1 MGNFIKKCMSI
12 LLLVSIVSTSVF
24 PSSFASYAQ
33 EMQSEQIVSIDPAD
47 NTLVNSPSDAQRLS
61 KETAGM
67 PEGGGESALKA
78 GAPDALASPL
88 DSEDKLSEI
97 FKIKDIGLDL
107 LGETLINPITGEVI
121 DERKESILIEADYD
135 GASLDNVVKTRIK
148 EVWIDEV
155 SIPMRDIVTDLP
167 NFYLYQA
174 KNITITATYVDGTR
188 AVNDFKKR
196 DAHRVEIVF
205 DDGSRVEYQDAGY
218 TKRDFTKDPAP
229 PPRTEQPPEPIN
241 RTVKGY
247 LVKKDNK
254 KAKSMADDALVREV
268 QVLSS
273 DVAPM
278 PNVKFADITIS
289 FNPISLGNIS
299 GKIKAVS
306 YKAMTDM
313 KAARP
318 VVGKDGS
325 FAISYPEF
333 ALPPEGSSKDTEI
346 ELEFDIDLGSSAP
359 MKQSAILI
367 LDWNDDFKFEG
378 ADPGP
383 SPGEETPK
391 PGIAD
396 LYIIKDVAVQNRY
409 SVEQLEVAIHQ
420 KANEKASIS
429 KSHMNELSRVKING
443 VFFDQSEADF
453 TQSLIYDFFSI
464 EKKVI
469 DQAKKKTPIEME
481 IWFKDGSMV
490 KNTAKD
496 DTPSQPEPP
505 KEVKGYLLNKNEK
518 SASLANKALRN
529 IEVKPVVST
538 ENQGKKFYELTLNF
552 FSISISDNETVEIN
566 KFLYQD
572 GSRMKAAG
580 TENSYLYTIY
590 KLLIP
595 AEMVHSA
602 NSTKDT
608 KIAVQYNLN
617 TKKDGFKDPFEAV
630 LLLDWNGD
638 FTLPNDQPEAPGNFA
653 EGFTVENV
661 QLKEDAKEI
670 HVTLNKALEAKDLA
684 LVKTVQVDDHKFEL
698 QSNDLAQLESG
709 KVLVIKKDELFNK
722 AKERSVNG
730 WTLKVVFKDRSVL
743 SFVVKATAPSEG
755 KVAEKYTLTKVLT
768 DQGWNKKQVHFVFEP
783 KLNAKDAHGIKKI
796 EINGRV
802 FENDP
807 KIFFPN
813 SDLNLETTNEDVIA
827 AIKAKGSTVLKI
839 TFGDDSILNY
849 GAADTPDTPAET
861 IASKHKITSAEIR
874 KGYLREELHI
884 GFEKN
889 FPREAI
895 AKIKQI
901 KVNGTVFEK
910 VSTMFFTSREWKLYS
925 SDEQVVQAAK
935 SKTPI
940 AVEIIFEDD
949 SISSHG
955 GSTPPPPTPQPPKP
969 PQEGEAAGHGIREMK
984 KDETDKEFWIFF
996 EKDIPNFWKSKI
1008 KKLQI
1013 NGTDFELQPTDLD
1026 VRSSSIVF
1034 KRQDILDK
1042 VFPVADVNTLSII
1055 ITFDDGSQIKKNVV
1069 EVPKEPELT
1078 ITSELQDGEYTL
1090 TYQAYKH
1097 GSTHEISTL
1106 AGFFDVRAKL
1116 VVAGEKKTVTL
1127 LNHTGAAM
1135 MLDFALKTGESFTGI
1150 PKTNITHTFKG
1161 DIATAQYS
1169 FDLQELTGRKVV
1181 AVLGSGP
1188 MGGNQGEIGQY
1199 DNPNYRKAD
1208 IVFDNE
1214 VIKGWTEFK
1223 FIEDAKKNSEAS
1235 HKRLIDGLIKNGVD
1249 TNNDGEISE
1258 QELRDAKGI
1267 RTQVA
1272 GKMRSNVIDM
1282 EGIKVDDISMLKHL
1296 GPGVKF
1302 LNLNGCGIK
1311 ELPQDVF
1318 QNATG
1323 VRELYL
1329 GGNHIKEIHPRTF
1342 DKMINLEYIDFDGNR
1357 LGAIPEGIFDKNTA
1371 LESVSF
1377 MNSGVT
1383 SLPSGMLKNLSKL
1396 RSLYLQENRITTL
1409 PDDFFEGAQR
1419 LNDVHLGHNKL
1430 TKLPE
1435 SLGSVERLKVIS
1447 AEHNE
1452 ITRVPDSLANL
1463 SRLET
1468 LDLESN
1474 RVEYFPTSL
1483 YENMIRLAAHTQV
1496 RLDLSMNDL
1505 KELPVDE
1512 MIAALESGGKMLTKF
1527 EVNKNYLKP
1536 VLTKDE
1542 ENKLKRLGV
1551 DFDRTQETY
1560 YPQKGSIGSV
1570 LTASKGKIELN
1581 QEFDILELYYWDQGD
1596 SPRYGGVQEFK
1607 TKEEFLKYLLGQG
1620 RDYHKVDRNIPR
1632 DEAIQSIL
1640 NKKGI
1645 EWEVETIII
1654 KNGQELFRNTLQK
1667 NPKEGLVQT
1676 YQDPTMKT
1684 GDRYTLTKKLMIK
1697 GVFGFAVQLENTAE
1711 GISSGDSQ
1719 QPDISTK
1726 NVKVQINRRNENTK
1740 MQMVNDGLNPIAKIE
1755 KIGEKYRY
1763 TIEYRS
1769 ITVSGVKGDI
1779 SNFRVLINGAPTE
1792 IVPTPIQGDYEKKYV
1807 FELDQDLKRIPI
1819 KFRVELMAQD
1829 FDADLVFGDSEV
1841 QPDPDRMIKAYILK
1855 ENEDKLSMA
1864 NDALVHDVAVKT
1876 IGDRYEIK
1884 LQFND
1889 ITMGAIT
1896 AGIDTLFVDL
1906 GPNNKVEATKISK
1919 GVFTFKIPVSM
1930 VTDETQDT
1938 KLPIEF
1944 TAKGNGFNK
1953 NYKADLLL
1961 DWNKNYV
1968 PSKPEVPLDG
1978 KKIPARVLTPDGKK
1992 TSMADKALEAV
2003 TVKPSDKT
2011 SGAFK
2016 LVTMTFKFKELA
2028 IKRSNATIDVLS
2040 GDTVKASV
2048 KTLEVKLR
2056 DKWMKAAPVEGQKG
2070 VFTLDMFENVILD
2083 ENALEDTRLAI
2094 RITTDPAVQ
2103 GHTGP
2108 QEALLVLDWN
2118 GDLKV
2123 DDQGN
2128 VTPPPK
2134 PPVTPPGGG
2143 GSGSTEET
2151 SFVNVWLKKKNS
2163 NEASMGNGSLNKRA
2177 KVVRKGN
2184 EYTYTLTFDPM
2195 EVDFGGQKI
2204 RGTVSSIN
2212 LPDHSGVSITESI
2225 NGSSKEYTFT
2235 LNEKVSELLI
2245 SFEVDGVSVMGR
2257 QEAYVVFDWTGN
2269 NSAPIGGGGT
2279 PGGAGGTTIP
2289 DNQVPLAGPERSEK
2303 ELVEKAQRII
2313 NNKDTAQY
2321 KKYYKPETIKA
2332 ISKALEAHQNKE
2344 KDALQKL
2351 QAVLESARLERIN
2364 SILSGGYM
2372 SGYPNRQFRP
2382 NNKITRAE
2390 VSAMFMELIE
2400 DEAKEKVAFKDVKDG
2415 LWYSAAANKMASLG
2429 YIRMSED
2436 GMFQPSK
2443 AITRAEYAYILAKLK
2458 NLPASDKK
2466 MKDVPADHWA
2476 ASAIASCIEAGIIA
2490 GYSDGTF
2497 KPDREITRAE
2507 AVAMMSR
2514 TFEIASNT
2522 KNKEA
2527 YSDVSKTHWAYD
2539 VIMTASR
2546 S

>member
-1 MGNFIKKCMSI
+1 MSI
-12 LLLVSIVSTSVF
+12 LLLVSILTTSIF
-24 PSSFASYAQ
+24 PSSFSSFAL
-33 EMQSEQIVSIDPAD
+33 ETQSEEIVSIDPVD
-47 NTLVNSPSDAQRLS
+47 NTLVNSPSDAQSLS
-61 KETAGM
+61 EETVGT

-78 GAPDALASPL
+78 VTPDIQALPL
-88 DSEDKLSEI
+88 GNGDKLSEI

-107 LGETLINPITGEVI
+107 LGEVLISPGTGEI
-121 DERKESILIEADYD
+121 LDERKESILIEVDYD

-155 SIPMRDIVTDLP
+155 SIPMRDIISGYP

-174 KNITITATYVDGTR
+174 RNITISAAYPDGVSAVD
-188 AVNDFKKR
+188 DFKKR

-229 PPRTEQPPEPIN
+229 PPRTEQPPKPIN
-241 RTVKGY
+241 RTAKGY
-247 LVKKDNK
+247 LVKKENK
-254 KAKSMADDALVREV
+254 KAKSTADDALVRDI
-268 QVLSS
+268 QIKSS
-273 DVAPM
+273 DQSSM
-278 PNVKFADITIS
+278 MGRFADIFVKFNQIS
-289 FNPISLGNIS
+289 VGQIQ
-299 GKIKAVS
+299 GKVKSVS
-306 YKAMTDM
+306 YKTMVGTKIA
-313 KAARP
+313 KP
-318 VVGKDGS
+318 VADQDGT
-325 FAISYPEF
+325 FAILYPEF
-333 ALPPEGSSKDTEI
+333 VLPPVNSPQDTEI
-346 ELEFDIDLGSSAP
+346 EIEFEIDLGSGAP

-383 SPGEETPK
+383 SPGGETPK

-429 KSHMNELSRVKING
+429 RSHMNELSRVKING

-453 TQSLIYDFFSI
+453 TQSLIYDFYSV

-469 DQAKKKTPIEME
+469 DQAKKKTPIEIE
-481 IWFKDGSMV
+481 IWFKDGSML
-490 KNTAKD
+490 KNSAKD

-602 NSTKDT
+602 NSTEDT

-617 TKKDGFKDPFEAV
+617 TKKDGFKDPFEAI

-638 FTLPNDQPEAPGNFA
+638 FTLPNDQPGSPGNFA
-653 EGFTVENV
+653 ERFTVENV
-661 QLKEDAKEI
+661 QLKEDTKEI

-709 KVLVIKKDELFNK
+709 KVLVIKKDDLFNK

-730 WTLKVVFKDRSVL
+730 WTLKVVFNDRSEL
-743 SFVVKATAPSEG
+743 SFVVKAAAPSEG
-755 KVAEKYTLTKVLT
+755 KIAEKYTLTKVLT

-783 KLNAKDAHGIKKI
+783 KLNAKDAHGIKRV

-849 GAADTPDTPAET
+849 GAADTPDTPVET
-861 IASKHKITSAEIR
+861 IASKHKITSTEIR

-901 KVNGTVFEK
+901 KVNGTVFEQ

-925 SDEQVVQAAK
+925 DNGQVVAAAK
-935 SKTPI
+935 SQTPI
-940 AVEIIFEDD
+940 VVEITFEDD

-969 PQEGEAAGHGIREMK
+969 PQEGDGEASKFQILEMSV
-984 KDETDKEFWIFF
+984 KDQDGERYFRVHLDKEASPFWT
-996 EKDIPNFWKSKI
+996 NQL
-1008 KKLQI
+1008 KKVNI
-1013 NGTDFELQPTDLD
+1013 DGTDFNLVPADLK
-1026 VRSSSIVF
+1026 VF
-1034 KRQDILDK
+1034 NKYIQFNKNEIIEKALAAQDINKL
-1042 VFPVADVNTLSII
+1042 PII
-1055 ITFDDGSQIKKNVV
+1055 IYFPDGSQLKKNVV
-1069 EVPKEPELT
+1069 EAPKDPELT

-1097 GSTHEISTL
+1097 GSSHEISTL

-1116 VVAGEKKTVTL
+1116 VVAGEKKTITL

-1199 DNPNYRKAD
+1199 DNPNYRRAD

-1249 TNNDGEISE
+1249 TNRDGEISE

-1311 ELPQDVF
+1311 TLPQDVF

-1329 GGNHIKEIHPRTF
+1329 GGNHIKEIHPGTF
-1342 DKMINLEYIDFDGNR
+1342 DKMVNLEYIDFDGNR

-1377 MNSGVT
+1377 MNSGIT

-1396 RSLYLQENRITTL
+1396 RSLYLQENSITML
-1409 PDDFFEGAQR
+1409 PDDFFEGAQK
-1419 LNDVHLGHNKL
+1419 LNDVHLHYNKL

-1435 SLGSVERLKVIS
+1435 SLGSVEKLRSIS
-1447 AEHNE
+1447 AQHNE
-1452 ITRVPDSLANL
+1452 ITRIPDSLANL

-1474 RVEYFPTSL
+1474 RVEYFPTAL

-1551 DFDRTQETY
+1551 DFDRTKETY

-1620 RDYHKVDRNIPR
+1620 RDYHKVDRGLER
-1632 DEAIQSIL
+1632 DVAIQSIL

-1645 EWEVETIII
+1645 EWEVETIIM
-1654 KNGQELFRNTLQK
+1654 KNGQELFRNTLQQ

-1697 GVFGFAVQLENTAE
+1697 GVFGFAIELENTVE
-1711 GISSGDSQ
+1711 GTSSGDSQ

-1769 ITVSGVKGDI
+1769 ITVNGVKGDI
-1779 SNFRVLINGAPTE
+1779 SNFRVLINGVPTE
-1792 IVPTPIQGDYEKKYV
+1792 IAPIPIQGDYEKKYV
-1807 FELDQDLKRIPI
+1807 FELDQELKRVPI
-1819 KFRVELMAQD
+1819 KFRVELMSQD
-1829 FDADLVFGDSEV
+1829 FDADLVFGDSEA

-1864 NDALVHDVAVKT
+1864 NDALVNDVAVKT

-1906 GPNNKVEATKISK
+1906 GSNNKVEATKISK

-1930 VTDETQDT
+1930 VTDENQDT

-2011 SGAFK
+2011 SGPFK

-2040 GDTVKASV
+2040 GATVKASV

-2128 VTPPPK
+2128 VTPPPV

-2212 LPDHSGVSITESI
+2212 LPDHSGANIIESI

-2235 LNEKVSELLI
+2235 LNEKVSQLLI

-2269 NSAPIGGGGT
+2269 NSAPIGGGT

-2289 DNQVPLAGPERSEK
+2289 DNQVPLAGPGRSEK

-2436 GMFQPSK
+2436 GMFLPSK

-2522 KNKEA
+2522 ENKEA
-2527 YSDVSKTHWAYD
+2527 YTDVSKTHWAYD

-2546 S
+2546 N